1 MNPRRC
7 GVIKRVVI
15 RSWIDFLPGVDDRR
29 TIIVLKESVLK
40 LKWGRRTSPS
50 GKRAKH
56 LAIKKLNKGISQ
68 RYNTHHSRVNQP
80 LTCSEFGTFK
90 GSNSLSI
97 IDLIYP
103 KIWKRSEKVPVVGVH
118 LLIPTNQ
125 PAAGEVGM
133 VAGESIMDPTQC
145 WFRLNRLAPRFH
157 YPPRKTLSLSSSFL
171 HYISF
176 RRGGFGER
184 QWIKF
189 RKKMVHPPNYLEII
203 GTCTIRIIER
213 IPYGRDSS
221 PN

>member
-68 RYNTHHSRVNQP
+68 RYNTHHWRVNQP

-103 KIWKRSEKVPVVGVH
+103 QDLK
-118 LLIPTNQ
+118 
-125 PAAGEVGM
+125 EVGKGPGGWGSS
-133 VAGESIMDPTQC
+133 ADTDQSTCSWGGWNGSWGE
-145 WFRLNRLAPRFH
+145 H
-157 YPPRKTLSLSSSFL
+157 
-171 HYISF
+171 H
-176 RRGGFGER
+176 G
-184 QWIKF
+184 
-189 RKKMVHPPNYLEII
+189 PNPMLIQ
-203 GTCTIRIIER
+203 T
-213 IPYGRDSS
+213 
-221 PN
+221 